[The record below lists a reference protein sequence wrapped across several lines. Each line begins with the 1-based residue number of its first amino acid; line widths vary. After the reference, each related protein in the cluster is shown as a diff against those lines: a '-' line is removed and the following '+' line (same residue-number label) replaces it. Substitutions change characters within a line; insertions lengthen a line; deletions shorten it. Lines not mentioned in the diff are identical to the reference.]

1 MIVRGQTCP
10 ADCVT
15 LNLMRRTIV
24 AVLCFAAFV
33 MAQDKTS
40 LPDLA
45 RLKQMS
51 ARFAP
56 TPLHV
61 DQSGLS
67 AGDRAAL
74 VKLIEAA
81 RLVNQLFMQQMWSRN
96 LQVYQSLQSDKSPLG
111 QERLHYF
118 WLNKGPWSEI
128 DDHAAFIPGVPS
140 RKLQGANFYPEDMTK
155 AEFETWVK
163 TLTAVQKE
171 QAEGF
176 FTVIRRG
183 PDRKLTIVPYSQEYK
198 ADLTQLSKLLREAS
212 DLTPNATLKKFL
224 TSRAAAFTSN
234 DYYESDLA
242 WMDLDA
248 PLDITIGPYETYNDE
263 LFGYRAAFEAYI
275 NIRDEK
281 ESAKLS
287 FFAQQLQNLENNLPE
302 DPQYRNAKLGALAPI
317 RVVNEVFGA
326 GDGNH
331 GVQTAAY
338 NLPNDDRVVQQKG
351 AKRVML
357 KNIQEAKFNATLIP
371 ISRVVLPAP
380 AQKEVSF
387 DLFFTHI
394 VAHEISHGLGPH
406 QIRVQGRDTNP
417 RLELKELYSTI
428 EEAKADITGLFIL
441 QFLMTQADQGR
452 IQAPLPH
459 GPAAERHL
467 YTTFLASAF
476 RTLRFGLQDSH
487 ARGMAIQFNYLSD
500 KGGFVLNPDGTV
512 AVDFSKIKD
521 AVRALDHEF
530 LTLEATGDYAGA
542 KKMISELAVVRPE
555 VRRLLDRLKST
566 PTDIE
571 PIFDD
576 SKR

>member
-1 MIVRGQTCP
+1 MRQTII
-10 ADCVT
+10 T
-15 LNLMRRTIV
+15 
-24 AVLCFAAFV
+24 VLCFAVFT
-33 MAQDKTS
+33 MAQEKTS
-40 LPDLA
+40 LPDLSG
-45 RLKQMS
+45 LKQMS
-51 ARFAP
+51 ERFAP
-56 TPLHV
+56 TPLRV
-61 DQSGLS
+61 DQSGLT

-74 VKLIEAA
+74 AKLIEAG
-81 RLVNQLFMQQMWSRN
+81 RVVNQLFMQQMWSRN

-118 WLNKGPWSEI
+118 WLNKAPWSEI

-140 RKLQGANFYPEDMTK
+140 RKLPGANFYPEDLTK
-155 AEFETWVK
+155 AEFEGWVK
-163 TLTAVQKE
+163 TLTPTQKE
-171 QAEGF
+171 RAEGF
-176 FTVIRRG
+176 FTVIRRS

-198 ADLTQLSKLLREAS
+198 ADLNQLSKLLREAA

-224 TSRAAAFTSN
+224 ISRAAAFTSN

-263 LFGYRAAFEAYI
+263 LFGYKAAFEAYI

-287 FFAQQLQNLENNLPE
+287 FFGQQLQNLENNLPE

-351 AKRVML
+351 SKRVML

-371 ISRVVLPAP
+371 ISKIVLPP
-380 AQKEVSF
+380 AAEKDVSF

-406 QIRVQGRDTNP
+406 QIRIQGRETNP
-417 RLELKELYSTI
+417 RLELKELYSAI

-441 QFLMTQADQGR
+441 QFLMTQADEGR

-459 GPAAERHL
+459 GPAAERQL

-476 RTLRFGLQDSH
+476 RTLRFGLQDAH
-487 ARGMAIQFNYLSD
+487 ARGMAIQFNYLRD
-500 KGGFVLNPDGTV
+500 KGGFVVNPDGTV
-512 AVDFSKIKD
+512 AVDFNKIKD
-521 AVRALDHEF
+521 AVRALDQDF
-530 LTLEATGDYAGA
+530 LTLEARGDYAGA

-555 VRRLLDRLKST
+555 VQRLLDRLKST
-566 PTDIE
+566 ATDIE

-576 SKR
+576 TKR

>member
-1 MIVRGQTCP
+1 
-10 ADCVT
+10 
-15 LNLMRRTIV
+15 MRRTII
-24 AVLCFAAFV
+24 AVLCFAAFA
-33 MAQDKTS
+33 MAQEKTS

-74 VKLIEAA
+74 AKLIEAA

-111 QERLHYF
+111 QERVHYF

-155 AEFETWVK
+155 AEFEAWVK
-163 TLTAVQKE
+163 TLTPPQKE

-176 FTVIRRG
+176 FTVIRRS

-198 ADLTQLSKLLREAS
+198 ADLNQLSKLLREAS

-224 TSRAAAFTSN
+224 TSRSAAFLSN

-263 LFGYRAAFEAYI
+263 LFGYKAAFEAYI

-287 FFAQQLQNLENNLPE
+287 FFGQQLQNLENNLPE
-302 DPQYRNAKLGALAPI
+302 DPQYRNAKLGALAQI
-317 RVVNEVFGA
+317 RVVNEVFSA
-326 GDGNH
+326 DDGNH
-331 GVQTAAY
+331 GIQTAAY
-338 NLPNDDRVVQQKG
+338 NLPNDDKVVQQKG

-357 KNIQEAKFNATLIP
+357 KNIQEAKFNATLVP
-371 ISRVVLPAP
+371 IFRVVLAAE
-380 AQKEVSF
+380 AQKDLSF

-406 QIRVQGRDTNP
+406 QIRIQGRETNP
-417 RLELKELYSTI
+417 RLELKDLYSTI
-428 EEAKADITGLFIL
+428 EEAKADITGLFTL
-441 QFLMTQADQGR
+441 QFQMTEADQGR
-452 IQAPLPH
+452 LQTPLQH
-459 GPAAERHL
+459 GFAAERQL

-476 RTLRFGLQDSH
+476 RTLRFGLQDAH
-487 ARGMAIQFNYLSD
+487 ARGMAIQFNYLRD
-500 KGGFVLNPDGTV
+500 KGGFVENPDGTF
-512 AVDFSKIKD
+512 AVDFVKIKD
-521 AVRALDHEF
+521 AVRALDHDF
-530 LTLEATGDYAGA
+530 LTIEATGDYAAA
-542 KKMISELAVVRPE
+542 KRMISELAVIRPE
-555 VRRLLDRLKST
+555 VQRALDRLKSI

-571 PIFDD
+571 PVFDTV
-576 SKR
+576 RR

>member
-1 MIVRGQTCP
+1 
-10 ADCVT
+10 
-15 LNLMRRTIV
+15 MRRTII
-24 AVLCFAAFV
+24 AVLCFAAFA

-74 VKLIEAA
+74 GKLIEAA
-81 RLVNQLFMQQMWSRN
+81 RLVNQLFMQQMWGRN

-128 DDHAAFIPGVPS
+128 DEHAAFVPGVPS

-155 AEFETWVK
+155 AEFETWAK
-163 TLTAVQKE
+163 TLTPAQKE

-183 PDRKLTIVPYSQEYK
+183 PDRKLRSVPYSQEYK
-198 ADLTQLSKLLREAS
+198 TDLNQLSKLLREAS
-212 DLTPNATLKKFL
+212 DLTPNTTLKKFL
-224 TSRAAAFTSN
+224 TSRATAFLSN

-263 LFGYRAAFEAYI
+263 LFGYKAAFEAYI

-287 FFAQQLQNLENNLPE
+287 FFGQQLQNLENNLPE
-302 DPQYRNAKLGALAPI
+302 DPQYRNAKMGALAPI

-371 ISRVVLPAP
+371 ISRVVLPAA
-380 AQKEVSF
+380 AQKDVSF

-406 QIRVQGRDTNP
+406 QIRIQGRETNP
-417 RLELKELYSTI
+417 RLELKEVYSSI

-459 GPAAERHL
+459 GPAAERQL

-476 RTLRFGLQDSH
+476 RTLRFGLQDAH
-487 ARGMAIQFNYLSD
+487 ARGMAIQFNYLRD
-500 KGGFVLNPDGTV
+500 KGGFVINSDGTV
-512 AVDFSKIKD
+512 AVDFNKIKD
-521 AVRALDHEF
+521 AVRALDHDF

-542 KKMISELAVVRPE
+542 KKMISELAIVRPE
-555 VRRLLDRLKST
+555 VQRLLDRLKST

-571 PIFDD
+571 PVFEDG
-576 SKR
+576 KR